1 MGLSS
6 FNHLTIT
13 RHEVSWILNT
23 LKLVLEQ
30 NGIGSELIRLVA
42 IYQDILNWWQHLKKM
57 SIIESYHLLSCT
69 IIALNVGAGCSSQ
82 SLASLVVEISS
93 SRSYFNFQFGGADVL
108 SRLLLVNAVLSLE
121 KFCGSAPPSGR
132 KSRFAQLRAWCLIY
146 QWGSAWAGVLAARR
160 TRSSRFVTWD

>member
-1 MGLSS
+1 
-6 FNHLTIT
+6 
-13 RHEVSWILNT
+13 
-23 LKLVLEQ
+23 
-30 NGIGSELIRLVA
+30 
-42 IYQDILNWWQHLKKM
+42 M

-121 KFCGSAPPSGR
+121 NFVDPHHRVVENPGLLSCAPD
-132 KSRFAQLRAWCLIY
+132 A
-146 QWGSAWAGVLAARR
+146 
-160 TRSSRFVTWD
+160 